1 MDSFEAKIG
10 WRRIRKR
17 ENKSSR
23 SIPFRSYQ
31 TRNKKFQKKLQ
42 KHSKKKKK
50 KTIVAA
56 FQAEIGWKRPRKR
69 ENKNYSSVSLQP
81 NA

>member
-50 KTIVAA
+50 NHCGCISSRNRLEK
-56 FQAEIGWKRPRKR
+56 AEKERK
-69 ENKNYSSVSLQP
+69 
-81 NA
+81 